1 MNKRSL
7 VSITDYSKEDI
18 LEVLK
23 IASEF
28 EKNPNRN
35 LLEGKVVASLFFE
48 PSTRTRLSFETAI
61 SRMGGRIVG
70 CCIL

>member
-28 EKNPNRN
+28 EKKPNRN
-35 LLEGKVVASLFFE
+35 LLEGKVVASLFVE
-48 PSTRTRLSFETAI
+48 PSTRTRLSI
-61 SRMGGRIVG
+61 
-70 CCIL
+70 

>member
-48 PSTRTRLSFETAI
+48 PLVEWEVVLSDFPMLHPLV
-61 SRMGGRIVG
+61 RQKGNH
-70 CCIL
+70 

>member
-35 LLEGKVVASLFFE
+35 LRWLLPCFSSHLLV
-48 PSTRTRLSFETAI
+48 RD
-61 SRMGGRIVG
+61 
-70 CCIL
+70 

>member
-35 LLEGKVVASLFFE
+35 LLEGRWLLPCFSSHLLV
-48 PSTRTRLSFETAI
+48 R
-61 SRMGGRIVG
+61 G
-70 CCIL
+70 

>member
-23 IASEF
+23 IASAIYSYAVEF
-28 EKNPNRN
+28 RN
-35 LLEGKVVASLFFE
+35 SY
-48 PSTRTRLSFETAI
+48 
-61 SRMGGRIVG
+61 
-70 CCIL
+70 

>member
-28 EKNPNRN
+28 EKNSYAFEFRN
-35 LLEGKVVASLFFE
+35 SY
-48 PSTRTRLSFETAI
+48 
-61 SRMGGRIVG
+61 
-70 CCIL
+70 